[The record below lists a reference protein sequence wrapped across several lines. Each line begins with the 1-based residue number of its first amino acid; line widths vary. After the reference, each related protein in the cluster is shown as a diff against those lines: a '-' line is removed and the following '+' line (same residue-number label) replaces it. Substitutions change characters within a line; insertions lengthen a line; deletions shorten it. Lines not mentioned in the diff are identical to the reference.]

1 MAIIYVL
8 FAFFVLLTLYD
19 FKKGVLLFMP
29 FKLFFGMNVRL
40 LPSMTVDFAFRLFA
54 ISLFGLRRHLF
65 VKEKFPLKKCFVIYS
80 VFYVLNCLYPD
91 MALNYIPRIV
101 ISVLCFSYVYYCC
114 LQNRKD
120 IYFAVYS
127 YLFFIV
133 LLCGNGLLGPLL
145 GINPLDDY
153 IQSIS
158 NEELSFFSDN
168 DLVRFG
174 RERYRSFIPHAISYG
189 VLCVTLLY
197 LLVWYLLKVAHSGK
211 AWIIMGTCL
220 LLSGV
225 VICTSRTPILGLFP
239 FVIIFRDMKVSF
251 RKIRPFLL
259 ILVCFLLLQGD
270 YILYL
275 LESVFTSNVADDAG
289 GSSTEMRMVQ
299 FSIALRFFLQ
309 SPLFGQGMEFNPTL
323 FYNEFYGGESV
334 WLPLLANQGMVG
346 LTGYLFYNVC
356 LYKMAQSSSGK
367 NVLYALLLSWLI
379 MRSATSLIGVTDAT
393 FLSVFFII
401 YKWYNIEQHA
411 TDNYC
416 SRL

>member
-1 MAIIYVL
+1 
-8 FAFFVLLTLYD
+8 
-19 FKKGVLLFMP
+19 
-29 FKLFFGMNVRL
+29 
-40 LPSMTVDFAFRLFA
+40 
-54 ISLFGLRRHLF
+54 
-65 VKEKFPLKKCFVIYS
+65 
-80 VFYVLNCLYPD
+80 

-275 LESVFTSNVADDAG
+275 LESVFT
-289 GSSTEMRMVQ
+289 
-299 FSIALRFFLQ
+299 
-309 SPLFGQGMEFNPTL
+309 TL